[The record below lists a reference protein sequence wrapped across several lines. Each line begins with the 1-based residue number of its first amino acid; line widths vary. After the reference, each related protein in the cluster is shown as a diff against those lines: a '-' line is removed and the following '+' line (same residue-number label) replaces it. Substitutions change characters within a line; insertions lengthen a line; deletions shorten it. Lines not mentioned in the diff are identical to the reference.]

1 MGDNYKYKF
10 TTKEEAEFNS
20 FLNKTIRGTASKFFK
35 KKLKIEER
43 EDCLEEDILVQ
54 EHLEILDKNIKDTN
68 IKYALEND
76 KLDKAIESLTK
87 NERSVILF
95 DFMGELK
102 TDEIANILD
111 ININTVYIIRK
122 RALNK
127 LRKYLEVEDE

>member
-1 MGDNYKYKF
+1 MGENYKYKF

-35 KKLKIEER
+35 KKLKIEES
-43 EDCLEEDILVQ
+43 EDYLEEEILTQ
-54 EHLEILDKNIKDTN
+54 EDLEILDKSVNNTN
-68 IKYALEND
+68 IKYALKND

-102 TDEIANILD
+102 TNEIAMILG

-127 LRKYLEVEDE
+127 LRKYLKVEE

>member
-1 MGDNYKYKF
+1 MGKKVE
-10 TTKEEAEFNS
+10 KEKNEIVEEF
-20 FLNKTIRGTASKFFK
+20 FR
-35 KKLKIEER
+35 R
-43 EDCLEEDILVQ
+43 
-54 EHLEILDKNIKDTN
+54 
-68 IKYALEND
+68 ND

-102 TDEIANILD
+102 TNEIAMILG

-127 LRKYLEVEDE
+127 LRKYLKMEE

>member
-1 MGDNYKYKF
+1 MENSYKYKF

-35 KKLKIEER
+35 KKLKIEET
-43 EDCLEEDILVQ
+43 EDYLEEEILTQ
-54 EHLEILDKNIKDTN
+54 EELEILDKSVNDTN
-68 IKYALEND
+68 IKYALKND

-102 TDEIANILD
+102 TNEIAMILG

-127 LRKYLEVEDE
+127 LRKYLKMEE

>member
-1 MGDNYKYKF
+1 M
-10 TTKEEAEFNS
+10 
-20 FLNKTIRGTASKFFK
+20 
-35 KKLKIEER
+35 
-43 EDCLEEDILVQ
+43 
-54 EHLEILDKNIKDTN
+54 DKNIKDTN

-95 DFMGELK
+95 AFMGELK
-102 TDEIANILD
+102 TDEIANILE

>member
-1 MGDNYKYKF
+1 MAKNYKYKF

-35 KKLKIEER
+35 KKLKIEET
-43 EDCLEEDILVQ
+43 EDYLEEEILTQ
-54 EHLEILDKNIKDTN
+54 EELEILDKSVNNTN
-68 IKYALEND
+68 IKYALKND

-102 TDEIANILD
+102 TNEIAMILG

-127 LRKYLEVEDE
+127 LRKYLKVEE

>member
-1 MGDNYKYKF
+1 MAKNYKYKF

-20 FLNKTIRGTASKFFK
+20 FLNKTIRGTASNFFK
-35 KKLKIEER
+35 KKLKIEKT
-43 EDCLEEDILVQ
+43 EDYLEEEILTQ
-54 EHLEILDKNIKDTN
+54 EEIEILDKSVNNTN
-68 IKYALEND
+68 IKYALKND

-102 TDEIANILD
+102 TNEIAMILG

-127 LRKYLEVEDE
+127 LRKYLKVEE

>member
-1 MGDNYKYKF
+1 MENNYKYKF

-20 FLNKTIRGTASKFFK
+20 FLNKTIIGTASNFFK
-35 KKLKIEER
+35 KKLKIEKIE
-43 EDCLEEDILVQ
+43 EYLEEEIVTQ
-54 EHLEILDKNIKDTN
+54 EEIEVLDKSINNTN
-68 IKYALEND
+68 IKYALKND

-102 TDEIANILD
+102 TNEIAMVLG

-127 LRKYLEVEDE
+127 LRKYLKVEEE